1 MLSFSKLKVTITFAV
16 LLLSILI
23 VIVTNFSNNKFFKGI
38 KLGLDLKGGSYLVLE
53 PNLEIL
59 KNDYIQKLTE
69 ATNKILSANSI
80 AYSGF
85 YKNSNKISF
94 NITNKNG
101 FEKLKK
107 DLLSYNKYLQIT
119 INENNVKVLVPEQAY
134 SVKVSDILN
143 QSIEIIRR
151 RVDQFG
157 TNEPVIKIMGSSIV
171 VELPGVNNPN
181 QIKNVLGKTARISF
195 NMVDIPSTFNG
206 STLPLGYRYIYNSES
221 SFRYAV
227 AMEDI
232 LNGEH
237 LKKAS
242 LSFNQQNQP
251 VVSFEFDSYGAK
263 KFGKVTSENIGK
275 IMAIV
280 LDNKV
285 ISAPVIN
292 SAILGGSGI
301 IEGKFTL
308 PEAQDL
314 ALLLQAGSLPVPLSI
329 TEENTVGPTLG
340 EESIK
345 SGMYSAL
352 FGLLLVLVYM
362 SVFYRKLGFLAD
374 ISLAC
379 NLVLTLALLSMFQA
393 TLTLPGIAG
402 IILSIGMAVDS
413 NILVYERYNYEIKF
427 ARPAIAM
434 TNSFNRVYQTLIDS
448 NLTTLF
454 ASLFLFYFGGGPI
467 RGFAVTLIIGILSS
481 MFSIFFTT
489 RMLVNWLY
497 LRKLKNN

>member
-1 MLSFSKLKVTITFAV
+1 MLKFSKLKVTITLTVF
-16 LLLSILI
+16 LLSAFI
-23 VIVTNFSNNKFFKGI
+23 VVVTNFSNNRFFKGI

-53 PNLEIL
+53 PNLQIL
-59 KNDYIQKLTE
+59 KSDYIQKLTE
-69 ATNKILSANSI
+69 VTNKIFIDNNI
-80 AYSGF
+80 TYSNF
-85 YKNSNKISF
+85 YKTSNGMSF
-94 NITNKNG
+94 FVKDKSN
-101 FEKLKK
+101 FSKLKK
-107 DLLSYNKYLQIT
+107 ALVSYNKYLQVNA
-119 INENNVKVLVPEQAY
+119 NENNIQVVVPEQAY
-134 SVKVSDILN
+134 SLKTSDILN

-157 TNEPVIKIMGSSIV
+157 TNEPVIKIMGTSIV

-195 NMVDIPSTFNG
+195 NMVDSASTFNG
-206 STLPLGYRYIYNSES
+206 SSIPLGYRYIYNNDS
-221 SFRYAV
+221 SVRYAV
-227 AMEDI
+227 AIEDI
-232 LNGEH
+232 LTGEH
-237 LKKAS
+237 LKKAN

-263 KFGKVTSENIGK
+263 KFGQVTSENIGK

-285 ISAPVIN
+285 ISAPVVN

-308 PEAQDL
+308 TEAQDL

-329 TEENTVGPTLG
+329 TEESTVGPTLG
-340 EESIK
+340 AESIK

-352 FGLLLVLVYM
+352 FGLLLVLIYM
-362 SVFYRKLGFLAD
+362 VVFYRKLGFLAD
-374 ISLAC
+374 ISLIC
-379 NLVLTLALLSMFQA
+379 NLVLTIALLSIFQA

-402 IILSIGMAVDS
+402 IILGIGMAVDS
-413 NILVYERYNYEIKF
+413 NILVYERYNYEFKF

-448 NLTTLF
+448 NLTSLF
-454 ASLFLFYFGGGPI
+454 ASFFLFYFGGGPI

-489 RMLVNWLY
+489 RMLVNLFY
-497 LRKLKNN
+497 LKKLKNN